1 MTGYPP
7 VNPANVVVLEER
19 NIQGQKPVSCICW
32 ISILNHKKHKSLIT
46 KV

>member
-19 NIQGQKPVSCICW
+19 NIQGQKPVSCIC
-32 ISILNHKKHKSLIT
+32 
-46 KV
+46 